1 MASLTKFTIGPS
13 GELVYKSTGK
23 LAPSNYTFRK
33 NTVYKVGADG
43 VKRRVGSLSRKL
55 TKTQAAK
62 IAKAAKSRN
71 ARFKRDQKFQRI
83 NPKTGKP
90 RSPPKQAK
98 WTAHV
103 TLDDTPDSKFDI
115 EFQSTEFP
123 EATQAV
129 KEEFASR
136 VRAAAVSVAPAS
148 LKAKIQAL
156 STEAIYQAY
165 TEDAF
170 IFELYFRYHHEGEA
184 PRTSDVSVWL
194 YQFVNR
200 VEQYMGV
207 TA

>member
-33 NTVYKVGADG
+33 NTVYKTGPDG

-71 ARFKRDQKFQRI
+71 RRARQGAKPSQ
-83 NPKTGKP
+83 GKP
-90 RSPPKQAK
+90 RAPS
-98 WTAHV
+98 V
-103 TLDDTPDSKFDI
+103 SKPSAAAESMAYGEDWDEI
-115 EFQSTEFP
+115 TDTEFP
-123 EATQAV
+123 EQSQVT
-129 KEEFASR
+129 KEEFANR
-136 VRAAAVSVAPAS
+136 VRAAASSVAPAS

-170 IFELYFRYHHEGEA
+170 IFELYFRYHHDGEA

-207 TA
+207 TG

>member
-71 ARFKRDQKFQRI
+71 ARSRKAAKPSQ
-83 NPKTGKP
+83 GKP
-90 RSPPKQAK
+90 RAPS
-98 WTAHV
+98 V
-103 TLDDTPDSKFDI
+103 SKPSASAAAESMAYGEDWDEI
-115 EFQSTEFP
+115 TDTEFP
-123 EATQAV
+123 EESQAM
-129 KEEFASR
+129 KEEFANR
-136 VRAAAVSVAPAS
+136 VRAAAASVAPPS
-148 LKAKIQAL
+148 LQAKIRAL

-170 IFELYFRYHHEGEA
+170 IFELYFRYHSAYDA
-184 PRTSDVSVWL
+184 PHRSDVSVWL

-207 TA
+207 SS

>member
-71 ARFKRDQKFQRI
+71 ARSRKAAKPSQ
-83 NPKTGKP
+83 GKP
-90 RSPPKQAK
+90 RAPS
-98 WTAHV
+98 V
-103 TLDDTPDSKFDI
+103 SKPSASAAAESMAYGEDWDEI
-115 EFQSTEFP
+115 TDTEFP
-123 EATQAV
+123 EESQVT
-129 KEEFASR
+129 KEEFAAR
-136 VRAAAVSVAPAS
+136 VRLAAASVAPPS
-148 LKAKIQAL
+148 LQAKIRAL
-156 STEAIYQAY
+156 STDAIYQAY

-170 IFELYFRYHHEGEA
+170 IFELYFRYHSAYDA
-184 PRTSDVSVWL
+184 PHRSDVSVWL

-200 VEQYMGV
+200 VQQYMGV
-207 TA
+207 AE

>member
-1 MASLTKFTIGPS
+1 MASLTKFTLSPS
-13 GELVYKSTGK
+13 GDLVYKSTGK
-23 LAPSNYTFRK
+23 LAPSNYVFRK

-43 VKRRVGSLSRKL
+43 VRRRVGSLSRKL
-55 TKTQAAK
+55 TKTQAKK
-62 IAKAAKSRN
+62 IAKAEKSRN
-71 ARFKRDQKFQRI
+71 RRARQGAKPSQ
-83 NPKTGKP
+83 GKP
-90 RSPPKQAK
+90 RAPS
-98 WTAHV
+98 V
-103 TLDDTPDSKFDI
+103 SKPSAAAAESMAYGEDWDEI
-115 EFQSTEFP
+115 TDTEFP
-123 EATQAV
+123 EQSQVT
-129 KEEFASR
+129 KEEFANR
-136 VRAAAVSVAPAS
+136 VRAAASSVAPAS

-170 IFELYFRYHHEGEA
+170 IFELYFRYHHDGEA

>member
-71 ARFKRDQKFQRI
+71 RRAAKAAKPSQ
-83 NPKTGKP
+83 GKP
-90 RSPPKQAK
+90 RAPSVSKPSPSAAAESMAYGED
-98 WTAHV
+98 WDEIT
-103 TLDDTPDSKFDI
+103 D
-115 EFQSTEFP
+115 TEFP
-123 EATQAV
+123 EESQAT
-129 KEEFASR
+129 KEEFANR
-136 VRAAAVSVAPAS
+136 VRAAAASVAPPS
-148 LKAKIQAL
+148 LQAKIRAL
-156 STEAIYQAY
+156 STDAIYQAY

-170 IFELYFRYHHEGEA
+170 IFELYFRYHSAYDA
-184 PRTSDVSVWL
+184 PHRSDVSVWL

-200 VEQYMGV
+200 VQQYMGV
-207 TA
+207 SS

>member
-23 LAPSNYTFRK
+23 LAPSNYKFRK

-71 ARFKRDQKFQRI
+71 KRAARAAKPSQ
-83 NPKTGKP
+83 GKP
-90 RSPPKQAK
+90 RAPSISKPSASAK
-98 WTAHV
+98 SMAYGEDWDEIT
-103 TLDDTPDSKFDI
+103 D
-115 EFQSTEFP
+115 TEFP
-123 EATQAV
+123 EDSQAI
-129 KEEFASR
+129 KEEFANR
-136 VRAAAVSVAPAS
+136 VRAVAVSVAPES
-148 LKAKIQAL
+148 LRANIMKL
-156 STEAIYQAY
+156 STEAIYKAY
-165 TEDAF
+165 MEDAV
-170 IFELYFRYHHEGEA
+170 IFELYFRYHHIDEA
-184 PRTSDVSVWL
+184 PHTSDASVWL

-207 TA
+207 AE

>member
-71 ARFKRDQKFQRI
+71 ARSRKAAKPSQ
-83 NPKTGKP
+83 GKP
-90 RSPPKQAK
+90 RAPS
-98 WTAHV
+98 V
-103 TLDDTPDSKFDI
+103 SKPSASAESMSYGEDWDEI
-115 EFQSTEFP
+115 TDTEFP
-123 EATQAV
+123 EESQAT
-129 KEEFASR
+129 KEEFANR
-136 VRAAAVSVAPAS
+136 VRAAASSVAPAS

-156 STEAIYQAY
+156 TTEAIYQAY

-170 IFELYFRYHHEGEA
+170 IFELYFRYHSESQSPH
-184 PRTSDVSVWL
+184 TSDVSVWL

-207 TA
+207 SS

>member
-71 ARFKRDQKFQRI
+71 ARSRKAAKPSQ
-83 NPKTGKP
+83 GKP
-90 RSPPKQAK
+90 RAPSVSKPSA
-98 WTAHV
+98 TAAAESMAYGEDWDEI
-103 TLDDTPDSKFDI
+103 TD
-115 EFQSTEFP
+115 TEFP
-123 EATQAV
+123 EESQAT
-129 KEEFASR
+129 KEEFATR
-136 VRAAAVSVAPAS
+136 VRLAASSVAPPS
-148 LKAKIQAL
+148 LQAKIQAL
-156 STEAIYQAY
+156 STKAIYQAY

-170 IFELYFRYHHEGEA
+170 IFELYFRYHHAGEA
-184 PRTSDVSVWL
+184 PHTSDVSVWL

-207 TA
+207 TE

>member
-33 NTVYKVGADG
+33 NTVYKIGADG
-43 VKRRVGSLSRKL
+43 VKRRVGTLSRKL

-71 ARFKRDQKFQRI
+71 ARARRASKPSQ
-83 NPKTGKP
+83 GKP
-90 RSPPKQAK
+90 RAPS
-98 WTAHV
+98 V
-103 TLDDTPDSKFDI
+103 SKPSAAAAESMTYGEDWDEI
-115 EFQSTEFP
+115 TDTEFP
-123 EATQAV
+123 EESQAT
-129 KEEFASR
+129 KEEFANR
-136 VRAAAVSVAPAS
+136 VRAAAASVAPPS
-148 LKAKIQAL
+148 LQAKIRAL
-156 STEAIYQAY
+156 TTEAIYQAY

-170 IFELYFRYHHEGEA
+170 IFELYFRYHSASEA
-184 PRTSDVSVWL
+184 PHRSDVSVWL

-207 TA
+207 SS

>member
-23 LAPSNYTFRK
+23 LAPSNYIFRK

-55 TKTQAAK
+55 TKTQAKK
-62 IAKAAKSRN
+62 IAKAEKSRN
-71 ARFKRDQKFQRI
+71 ARSRRAAKPSQ
-83 NPKTGKP
+83 GKP
-90 RSPPKQAK
+90 RAPS
-98 WTAHV
+98 V
-103 TLDDTPDSKFDI
+103 SKPSASASESMAYGEDWDEI
-115 EFQSTEFP
+115 TDTEFP
-123 EATQAV
+123 EESQAM
-129 KEEFASR
+129 KEEFAAR
-136 VRAAAVSVAPAS
+136 VRLAASSVAPAS

-156 STEAIYQAY
+156 TTEAIYQAY

-170 IFELYFRYHHEGEA
+170 IFELYFRYHHADEA
-184 PRTSDVSVWL
+184 PHTSDVSVWL

-207 TA
+207 TE

>member
-71 ARFKRDQKFQRI
+71 ARARKAAKPSQ
-83 NPKTGKP
+83 GKP
-90 RSPPKQAK
+90 RAPS
-98 WTAHV
+98 V
-103 TLDDTPDSKFDI
+103 SKPSAAAAESMAYGEDWDEI
-115 EFQSTEFP
+115 TDTEFP
-123 EATQAV
+123 EDSQAI
-129 KEEFASR
+129 KEEFANR
-136 VRAAAVSVAPAS
+136 VRAVAVSVAPES
-148 LKAKIQAL
+148 LKANIMKL
-156 STEAIYQAY
+156 STEAIYKAY
-165 TEDAF
+165 MEDAV
-170 IFELYFRYHHEGEA
+170 IFELYFRYHHIDEA
-184 PRTSDVSVWL
+184 PHTSDASVWL

-207 TA
+207 MD

>member
-23 LAPSNYTFRK
+23 LAPSNYIFRK

-55 TKTQAAK
+55 TKTQASK

-71 ARFKRDQKFQRI
+71 ARARKAAKPPQ
-83 NPKTGKP
+83 GKP
-90 RSPPKQAK
+90 RSP
-98 WTAHV
+98 TV
-103 TLDDTPDSKFDI
+103 SKPSASAAAGESMAYGEDWDEI
-115 EFQSTEFP
+115 TDTEFP
-123 EATQAV
+123 EESQAT
-129 KEEFASR
+129 KEEFANR
-136 VRAAAVSVAPAS
+136 VRAAAASVAPAS

-156 STEAIYQAY
+156 TTEAIYQAY

-170 IFELYFRYHHEGEA
+170 IFELYFRYHNASEA
-184 PRTSDVSVWL
+184 PHTSDVSVWL

-207 TA
+207 SS

>member
-71 ARFKRDQKFQRI
+71 ARSRKAAKPSQ
-83 NPKTGKP
+83 GKP
-90 RSPPKQAK
+90 RAPSVSKPSAS
-98 WTAHV
+98 TAESMSYGEDWDEI
-103 TLDDTPDSKFDI
+103 TD
-115 EFQSTEFP
+115 TEFP
-123 EATQAV
+123 EESQAM
-129 KEEFASR
+129 KEEFANR
-136 VRAAAVSVAPAS
+136 VRAAAISVAPAS

-170 IFELYFRYHHEGEA
+170 IFELYFRYHSDSQA
-184 PRTSDVSVWL
+184 PHTSDVSVWL

-207 TA
+207 ST

>member
-71 ARFKRDQKFQRI
+71 ARARKVAKPSQ
-83 NPKTGKP
+83 GKP
-90 RSPPKQAK
+90 RAPS
-98 WTAHV
+98 V
-103 TLDDTPDSKFDI
+103 SKPSAAAAESMAYGEDWDEI
-115 EFQSTEFP
+115 TDTEFP
-123 EATQAV
+123 EQSQVT
-129 KEEFASR
+129 KEEFANR
-136 VRAAAVSVAPAS
+136 VRAAASSVAPAS

-170 IFELYFRYHHEGEA
+170 IFELYFRYHHDGEA

-207 TA
+207 SA

>member
-71 ARFKRDQKFQRI
+71 RRAGKAAKPSQ
-83 NPKTGKP
+83 GKP
-90 RSPPKQAK
+90 RAPS
-98 WTAHV
+98 V
-103 TLDDTPDSKFDI
+103 SKPSASAAAESMAYGEDWDEI
-115 EFQSTEFP
+115 TDTEFP
-123 EATQAV
+123 EESEAK
-129 KEEFASR
+129 KEEFANR
-136 VRAAAVSVAPAS
+136 VRAAAISVAPES

-170 IFELYFRYHHEGEA
+170 IFELYFRYHNEREA
-184 PRTSDVSVWL
+184 PHTSDVSVWL

-207 TA
+207 SV

>member
-71 ARFKRDQKFQRI
+71 ARSRRAAKPSQ
-83 NPKTGKP
+83 GKP
-90 RSPPKQAK
+90 RAPS
-98 WTAHV
+98 V
-103 TLDDTPDSKFDI
+103 SKPSASGSMAYGEDWDEI
-115 EFQSTEFP
+115 TDTEFP
-123 EATQAV
+123 EESQAM
-129 KEEFASR
+129 KEEFANR
-136 VRAAAVSVAPAS
+136 VRAAAASVAPAS

-156 STEAIYQAY
+156 T
-165 TEDAF
+165 T
-170 IFELYFRYHHEGEA
+170 
-184 PRTSDVSVWL
+184 
-194 YQFVNR
+194 
-200 VEQYMGV
+200 
-207 TA
+207 

>member
-33 NTVYKVGADG
+33 NTVYKTGPDG

-71 ARFKRDQKFQRI
+71 RRARQGAKPSQ
-83 NPKTGKP
+83 GKP
-90 RSPPKQAK
+90 RAPS
-98 WTAHV
+98 V
-103 TLDDTPDSKFDI
+103 SKPSAAAAESMAYGEDWDEI
-115 EFQSTEFP
+115 TDTEFP
-123 EATQAV
+123 EESQAT
-129 KEEFASR
+129 KEEFANR
-136 VRAAAVSVAPAS
+136 VRAAAISVAPAS

-170 IFELYFRYHHEGEA
+170 IFELYFRYHSDNQA
-184 PRTSDVSVWL
+184 PHTSDVSVWL

-200 VEQYMGV
+200 VQQYMGV
-207 TA
+207 SA

>member
-13 GELVYKSTGK
+13 VELVYKSTGK

-55 TKTQAAK
+55 TKTQASK

-71 ARFKRDQKFQRI
+71 AKARRASKPSQ
-83 NPKTGKP
+83 GKP
-90 RSPPKQAK
+90 RAPS
-98 WTAHV
+98 V
-103 TLDDTPDSKFDI
+103 SKPSAAAAESMTYGEDWDEI
-115 EFQSTEFP
+115 TDTEFP
-123 EATQAV
+123 EESQAK
-129 KEEFASR
+129 KEEFANR
-136 VRAAAVSVAPAS
+136 VRAAAASVAPPS
-148 LKAKIQAL
+148 LQAKIKAL
-156 STEAIYQAY
+156 TTEAIYQAY

-170 IFELYFRYHHEGEA
+170 IFELYFRYHNERDPPH
-184 PRTSDVSVWL
+184 RSDVSVWL

-207 TA
+207 SS

>member
-71 ARFKRDQKFQRI
+71 RRAGQGAKPSQ
-83 NPKTGKP
+83 GKP
-90 RSPPKQAK
+90 RAPSVSKPSA
-98 WTAHV
+98 TAAAESMAYGEDWDEI
-103 TLDDTPDSKFDI
+103 TD
-115 EFQSTEFP
+115 TEFP
-123 EATQAV
+123 EQSQVT
-129 KEEFASR
+129 KEEFANR
-136 VRAAAVSVAPAS
+136 VRAAASSVAPAS

-207 TA
+207 SS

>member
-33 NTVYKVGADG
+33 NTVYKTGPDG

-55 TKTQAAK
+55 TKTQASK

-71 ARFKRDQKFQRI
+71 ARARRAAKPSQ
-83 NPKTGKP
+83 GKP
-90 RSPPKQAK
+90 RAPS
-98 WTAHV
+98 V
-103 TLDDTPDSKFDI
+103 SKPSAAAGESMAYGEDWDEI
-115 EFQSTEFP
+115 TDTEFP
-123 EATQAV
+123 EESQAR
-129 KEEFASR
+129 KEEFANR
-136 VRAAAVSVAPAS
+136 VRAAAASVAPPS
-148 LKAKIQAL
+148 LQAKIRAL

-170 IFELYFRYHHEGEA
+170 IFELYFRYHSASEA
-184 PRTSDVSVWL
+184 PHTSDVSVWL

-207 TA
+207 TG

>member
-1 MASLTKFTIGPS
+1 MATLTKFTIGPS

-23 LAPSNYTFRK
+23 LAPSNYIFRK

-71 ARFKRDQKFQRI
+71 ARSRKAAKPSQ
-83 NPKTGKP
+83 GKP
-90 RSPPKQAK
+90 RAPSVSKPSA
-98 WTAHV
+98 TAAAESM
-103 TLDDTPDSKFDI
+103 TYGEDWDEITD
-115 EFQSTEFP
+115 TEFP
-123 EATQAV
+123 EESQAM
-129 KEEFASR
+129 KEEFANR
-136 VRAAAVSVAPAS
+136 VRAAAASVAPAS

-170 IFELYFRYHHEGEA
+170 IFELYFRYHSAYDA
-184 PRTSDVSVWL
+184 PHRSDVSVWL

-200 VEQYMGV
+200 VQQYMGV
-207 TA
+207 PA

>member
-55 TKTQAAK
+55 TKAQATK

-71 ARFKRDQKFQRI
+71 ARARRAAKPLQ
-83 NPKTGKP
+83 GKP
-90 RSPPKQAK
+90 RAPS
-98 WTAHV
+98 V
-103 TLDDTPDSKFDI
+103 SKPSAAAAESMTYGEDWDEI
-115 EFQSTEFP
+115 TDTEFP
-123 EATQAV
+123 EESQAK
-129 KEEFASR
+129 KEEFANR
-136 VRAAAVSVAPAS
+136 VRAAAASVAPPS
-148 LKAKIQAL
+148 LQAKIRAL
-156 STEAIYQAY
+156 TTEAIYQAY

-170 IFELYFRYHHEGEA
+170 IFELYFRYHSASEA
-184 PRTSDVSVWL
+184 PHTSDVSVWL

-207 TA
+207 SS